1 MRNENKTQN
10 ATQKSRSQQGRTKP
24 RSDAKSLMR
33 SLQVTTAVGAV
44 SLTLAGWGWMS
55 QVEASN
61 AAQLAQDA
69 ATKLALADTGMSVP
83 IANRAATLALPQAST
98 GATRQSAPTSTTAAP
113 TSTTAAP
120 TVIAPTPTATPNAG
134 TASATTQTVKLDIV
148 QWVKTNAGDPV
159 AIVRDARGVLWYVWG
174 DDVPRIEQ
182 GQTPQY
188 QPQPVNA
195 RGRSRHS

>member
-61 AAQLAQDA
+61 AAQLAEDA
-69 ATKLALADTGMSVP
+69 ATKLALTDTAMSVP

-98 GATRQSAPTSTTAAP
+98 GATRQSAPTSTTV
-113 TSTTAAP
+113 AP
-120 TVIAPTPTATPNAG
+120 TVIAPTPTATPDAG

>member
-1 MRNENKTQN
+1 MRNENKTRS

-69 ATKLALADTGMSVP
+69 ATKLALTDTAMSVP

-98 GATRQSAPTSTTAAP
+98 GATRQSAPTSTTV
-113 TSTTAAP
+113 AP
-120 TVIAPTPTATPNAG
+120 TVIAPTPTATPDAG

>member
-1 MRNENKTQN
+1 M
-10 ATQKSRSQQGRTKP
+10 
-24 RSDAKSLMR
+24 MR

-61 AAQLAQDA
+61 AAQLAEDA
-69 ATKLALADTGMSVP
+69 ATKLALTDTAMSVP

-98 GATRQSAPTSTTAAP
+98 GATRQSAPTSTTV
-113 TSTTAAP
+113 AP
-120 TVIAPTPTATPNAG
+120 TVIAPTPTATPDAG

>member
-1 MRNENKTQN
+1 MRNENKTQS

-69 ATKLALADTGMSVP
+69 ATKLALTDTAMSVP

-98 GATRQSAPTSTTAAP
+98 GATRQSAPTSTTV
-113 TSTTAAP
+113 AP
-120 TVIAPTPTATPNAG
+120 TVIAPTPTATPDAG

>member
-61 AAQLAQDA
+61 AAQLAEDA
-69 ATKLALADTGMSVP
+69 ATKLALTDTAMSVP

-98 GATRQSAPTSTTAAP
+98 GATRQSAP

-148 QWVKTNAGDPV
+148 QWVTTNAGDPV
-159 AIVRDARGVLWYVWG
+159 AIVRDTRGVLWYVWG

-195 RGRSRHS
+195 RARSRHS

>member
-1 MRNENKTQN
+1 MRNENKTQS
-10 ATQKSRSQQGRTKP
+10 ATQNSRPKQGRAKP

-61 AAQLAQDA
+61 AAQLAEDA
-69 ATKLALADTGMSVP
+69 ATKLALTDTGMSVP

-98 GATRQSAPTSTTAAP
+98 GATRQSAPTSTTV
-113 TSTTAAP
+113 AP
-120 TVIAPTPTATPNAG
+120 TVIAPTPTATPDAG

>member
-61 AAQLAQDA
+61 AAQLAEDA
-69 ATKLALADTGMSVP
+69 ATKLALTDTAMSVP

-98 GATRQSAPTSTTAAP
+98 GATRQSAPTSTTV
-113 TSTTAAP
+113 AP
-120 TVIAPTPTATPNAG
+120 TVIAPTPTATPDTG

>member
-1 MRNENKTQN
+1 MRNENKTRS

-69 ATKLALADTGMSVP
+69 ATKLALTDTAMSVP

-98 GATRQSAPTSTTAAP
+98 GATRQSAPTSTTV
-113 TSTTAAP
+113 AP

>member
-1 MRNENKTQN
+1 
-10 ATQKSRSQQGRTKP
+10 
-24 RSDAKSLMR
+24 
-33 SLQVTTAVGAV
+33 
-44 SLTLAGWGWMS
+44 
-55 QVEASN
+55 
-61 AAQLAQDA
+61 
-69 ATKLALADTGMSVP
+69 MSVP

-98 GATRQSAPTSTTAAP
+98 GATRQSAPTSTTV
-113 TSTTAAP
+113 AP
-120 TVIAPTPTATPNAG
+120 TVIAPTPTATPDTG

>member
-1 MRNENKTQN
+1 MDLPVPETVTSPTVTSLPVRMASMT
-10 ATQKSRSQQGRTKP
+10 APASSVVP
-24 RSDAKSLMR
+24 IDAPYCAAMPVARAGVLLRVS
-33 SLQVTTAVGAV
+33 AVGAV
-44 SLTLAGWGWMS
+44 SLTLGGWGWLS

-69 ATKLALADTGMSVP
+69 ATKLTLADTSAASVP
-83 IANRAATLALPQAST
+83 IANRALAPSVK
-98 GATRQSAPTSTTAAP
+98 APA
-113 TSTTAAP
+113 
-120 TVIAPTPTATPNAG
+120 VVTPTATPDPTPAPEANA
-134 TASATTQTVKLDIV
+134 ASAATTQTVKLDIV
-148 QWVKTNAGDPV
+148 QWVTTNAGDPV
-159 AIVRDARGVLWYVWG
+159 AIVRDTRGVLWYVWG

>member
-1 MRNENKTQN
+1 M
-10 ATQKSRSQQGRTKP
+10 
-24 RSDAKSLMR
+24 MR

-69 ATKLALADTGMSVP
+69 ATKLALTDTGMSVP

-113 TSTTAAP
+113 T
-120 TVIAPTPTATPNAG
+120 VIAPTPTATPDAG

>member
-1 MRNENKTQN
+1 MRNENKTQS

-69 ATKLALADTGMSVP
+69 ATKLALTDTGMSVP

-98 GATRQSAPTSTTAAP
+98 GATRQSAPTSTTV
-113 TSTTAAP
+113 AP
-120 TVIAPTPTATPNAG
+120 TVIAPTPTATPDAG

>member
-1 MRNENKTQN
+1 MRNENKTRS

-98 GATRQSAPTSTTAAP
+98 GATRQSAPTSTTV
-113 TSTTAAP
+113 AP
-120 TVIAPTPTATPNAG
+120 TVIAPTPTATPDAG

>member
-1 MRNENKTQN
+1 MRNQRKTQSAAQN
-10 ATQKSRSQQGRTKP
+10 SRPKQGRPKQ

-33 SLQVTTAVGAV
+33 SLQLTTAVGAV
-44 SLTLAGWGWMS
+44 SLTLGGWGWLS

-69 ATKLALADTGMSVP
+69 ATKLTLADTSAASVP
-83 IANRAATLALPQAST
+83 IANRALAPSVK
-98 GATRQSAPTSTTAAP
+98 
-113 TSTTAAP
+113 AP
-120 TVIAPTPTATPNAG
+120 TVVTPTATPGATPAPEANA
-134 TASATTQTVKLDIV
+134 ASAATTQTVKLDIV
-148 QWVKTNAGDPV
+148 QWVTTNAGDPV
-159 AIVRDARGVLWYVWG
+159 AIVRDTRGVLWYVWG

-195 RGRSRHS
+195 RARSRHS